1 MAAKKY
7 QPNPTDWVINK
18 STMIT
23 VAAVAGYLFMFGV
36 AWQRFVQV
44 EEKVSGVEGRVQA
57 IETNKFDTGI
67 KLVEM
72 SAKLSELSR
81 SVDKMVLQVETLTKK

>member
-1 MAAKKY
+1 MATKKSVSA
-7 QPNPTDWVINK
+7 TDWVINK

-44 EEKVSGVEGRVQA
+44 EEKLAHVENRIQA
-57 IETNKFDTGI
+57 VESSRFDTGI
-67 KLVEM
+67 KLVEIT
-72 SAKLSELSR
+72 AKLSELSR
-81 SVDKMVLQVETLTKK
+81 SVDKLVIQVETLTKK